1 MFTVRDI
8 QERYRVSNH
17 TVLAWIRTGE
27 LKAIKVNRKLGA
39 RKPRWRISQAA
50 VDAFEALRS
59 SSPPVPVPS
68 RRKYLPRD
76 VIEFIK

>member
-27 LKAIKVNRKLGA
+27 LKAIKVNRKVGA

-50 VDAFEALRS
+50 VGAFEALRA
-59 SSPPVPVPS
+59 SSPPVAVPR
-68 RRKYLPRD
+68 RRKYRPGD
-76 VIEFIK
+76 VIEYFK